1 MQERKV
7 NKRLGDGQPARIKQ
21 VSYPQQ
27 SFSWTLTKYFR
38 VIGGMLLAI
47 TLLLPLFWI
56 PGLVILVLPSEVYL
70 LDWVHSQY
78 TKSLVRMS
86 LFDNS
91 SESDY
96 DFEDT
101 ERKRD
106 AISRSRQW
114 EFAR

>member
-7 NKRLGDGQPARIKQ
+7 NKRLSDGLPARIRQ

-27 SFSWTLTKYFR
+27 SFSSSLTKNFR
-38 VIGGMLLAI
+38 IIGGMLLAI
-47 TLLLPLFWI
+47 TLVVPIFWI
-56 PGLVILVLPSEVYL
+56 PGLVILVLPAEVYL
-70 LDWVHSQY
+70 LDWVHTQY

-96 DFEDT
+96 DYEKA

-106 AISRSRQW
+106 AISRYNQW

>member
-7 NKRLGDGQPARIKQ
+7 NKRLSDGLPARIRL

-27 SFSWTLTKYFR
+27 SFSSTLTKYFR
-38 VIGGMLLAI
+38 VIGGVFLAI

-56 PGLVILVLPSEVYL
+56 PALVILVLPTEVYL
-70 LDWVHSQY
+70 LDWVHTQY

-86 LFDNS
+86 RFDKS
-91 SESDY
+91 SESEY
-96 DFEDT
+96 AFEEA

-106 AISRSRQW
+106 AISRNRHW